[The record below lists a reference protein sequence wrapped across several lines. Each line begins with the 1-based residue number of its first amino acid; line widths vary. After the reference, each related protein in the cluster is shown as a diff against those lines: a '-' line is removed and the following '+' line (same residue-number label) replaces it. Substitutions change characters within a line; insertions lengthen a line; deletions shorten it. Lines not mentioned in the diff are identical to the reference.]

1 MSFPAPAPAVEP
13 PRRAVN
19 QVAWRPGRRVDGHEV
34 VLERAGGPMN
44 VLVRCSCGATGLY
57 RAEVNA
63 RFWADLHLS
72 QAVSDGADVLSD
84 T

>member
-1 MSFPAPAPAVEP
+1 
-13 PRRAVN
+13 
-19 QVAWRPGRRVDGHEV
+19 
-34 VLERAGGPMN
+34 MN

-72 QAVSDGADVLSD
+72 QAVSDGAEVLSD